1 MHNQNIID
9 PKNLPLWTAAGF
21 IVALVALIIALTGLY
36 RSSTATVI
44 NQAHIL
50 LLNQKIDV
58 LTQKL
63 GKESIS
69 KKHPDK

>member
-1 MHNQNIID
+1 MNNQNIIE

-21 IVALVALIIALTGLY
+21 IVALVALIIAITGLY
-36 RSSTATVI
+36 RSSAATII

-50 LLNQKIDV
+50 LLNQKIED

-63 GKESIS
+63 AKELIS
-69 KKHPDK
+69 NNHSNK